1 MTKVAIPTSPDELR
15 DLLEDDTK
23 RAEVFADK
31 AATKEF
37 LTAYARASTKGG
49 DLAEQ
54 ITEQVTANIAT
65 VLKGMGLD
73 TPADK
78 MSALRRDMNTG
89 VPPATALMRAYPG
102 IQMSGHMP
110 SLPGMH
116 AGEIGHGGIRNA
128 IHNPSA
134 PAAVLDGTYA
144 TLGELVQE
152 IFRYRTG
159 QQVHN
164 EEAFNRVRQVT
175 NAYSEK
181 DPSTGG
187 FIVPEE
193 VRSTIMTM
201 ALEQGTI
208 RPRATVIT
216 MSGLTTS
223 MPAVDVTTH
232 ADAGSVFGG
241 MVFYWVGE
249 SGTITPTEA
258 QFRRVKLEANKLVG
272 GARVPNELW
281 SDAPALSTWL
291 EMAAPMGIA
300 WYEDYAFLHGNGV
313 DRPLGILNASA
324 LVQADR
330 ATQDELTPADIY
342 TMYSRM
348 LPQSHGNAIWL
359 VNQTLLPKL
368 FGLSQLVGTTGGAPV
383 NVLDITASPRMTLL
397 GRPMYVTEKVP
408 ALANGAGNDILFI
421 DPRYYLIG
429 DRQAV
434 SLDYSEHSRFMND
447 ETELRIIERVDGRPW
462 VNSALTP
469 AKGSTTLS
477 PYVGLTHS

>member
-1 MTKVAIPTSPDELR
+1 MTDVAIPTSPEEFR
-15 DLLEDDTK
+15 DLLEDDAK
-23 RAEVFADK
+23 RQAVFADK
-31 AATKEF
+31 ATSKAF
-37 LTAYARASTKGG
+37 LAAYGKQLNTGG
-49 DLAEQ
+49 GLAEQ
-54 ITEQVTANIAT
+54 VTEQVTANIAE
-65 VLKGMGLD
+65 VLRGMGVQA
-73 TPADK
+73 PADK
-78 MSALRRDMNTG
+78 MSMIRRDMNTG
-89 VPPATALMRAYPG
+89 TPAPMALNRAMPG
-102 IQMSGHMP
+102 IGGHN
-110 SLPGMH
+110 LPQ
-116 AGEIGHGGIRNA
+116 AGLGLGEYGVGGLRNA
-128 IHNPSA
+128 AYNPNA
-134 PAAVLDGTYA
+134 PSAVLDGTYGS
-144 TLGELVQE
+144 LGELMQE

-159 QQVHN
+159 QQVHDQ
-164 EEAFNRVRQVT
+164 EAWNRVRQVT

-201 ALEQGTI
+201 ALEQSVI
-208 RPRATVIT
+208 RSRATVIT

-223 MPAVDVTTH
+223 LPAVDVTTH
-232 ADAGSVFGG
+232 ANAGSVFGG

-281 SDAPALSTWL
+281 ADAPALSTWL
-291 EMAAPMGIA
+291 EMAAPMGLA

-330 ATQDELTPADIY
+330 AATDELAPADIY
-342 TMYSRM
+342 SMYARM

-359 VNQTLLPKL
+359 VNQTLLPKI
-368 FGLSQLVGTTGGAPV
+368 FGLAQLVGTTGGAPV
-383 NVLDITASPRMTLL
+383 NVLDITASPRMSLL
-397 GRPMYVTEKVP
+397 GRPVFVTEKVP
-408 ALANGAGNDILFI
+408 ALANGGGNDILFI

-469 AKGSTTLS
+469 AKGSDTLS
-477 PYVGLTHS
+477 PYVGLSDA

>member
-1 MTKVAIPTSPDELR
+1 MTKVAIPTSPDEFKAV
-15 DLLEDDTK
+15 LEDDAQ
-23 RAEVFADK
+23 RAAIFADK
-31 AATKEF
+31 ATTKEF
-37 LTAYARASTKGG
+37 LAAYGKQLNSGG
-49 DLAEQ
+49 GLAEQ
-54 ITEQVTANIAT
+54 VTEQVTANLAE
-65 VLKGMGLD
+65 VLKGMGVQA
-73 TPADK
+73 PADK
-78 MSALRRDMNTG
+78 MSAIRRDMNTG
-89 VPPATALMRAYPG
+89 TPPAMALHRAMPG
-102 IQMSGHMP
+102 LGNTN
-110 SLPGMH
+110 LPPQGGLGL
-116 AGEIGHGGIRNA
+116 GEFGVGGIRNA
-128 IHNPSA
+128 AYNPNA
-134 PAAVLDGTYA
+134 PAAILDGAYGS
-144 TLGELVQE
+144 LGEIMQE

-164 EEAFNRVRQVT
+164 AEAWAKVREVT

-201 ALEQGTI
+201 ALEQSVL
-208 RPRATVIT
+208 RSRATVIT

-223 MPAVDVTTH
+223 MPAVDVTSH

-249 SGTITPTEA
+249 SGTVTPTEA

-281 SDAPALSTWL
+281 ADAPALSTWL

-300 WYEDYAFLHGNGV
+300 WYEDYAFINGSGV

-324 LVQADR
+324 LVQQDR
-330 ATQDELTPADIY
+330 ATTDELTPGDIY
-342 TMYSRM
+342 GMYSRM

-359 VNQTLLPKL
+359 VNQTLLPKI
-368 FGLSQLVGTTGGAPV
+368 FGLAQLVGTTGGQPV
-383 NVLDITASPRMTLL
+383 NVVDITASPRMTLL
-397 GRPMYVTEKVP
+397 GRPVFVTEKIP

-477 PYVGLTHS
+477 PYVGITHS